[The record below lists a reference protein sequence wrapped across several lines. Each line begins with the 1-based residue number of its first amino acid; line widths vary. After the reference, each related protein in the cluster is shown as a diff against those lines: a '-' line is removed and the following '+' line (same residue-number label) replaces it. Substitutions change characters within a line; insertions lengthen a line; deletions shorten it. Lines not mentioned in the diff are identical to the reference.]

1 MFSSSLLVPGYS
13 KALTKNVTSSYPKL
27 CRRKLIYRRAPNY
40 IECLLHHT
48 HKVFCDVSKHMFK
61 RNSKCIDF
69 FSDFNSH
76 CFWILLFKLMSWWM
90 AIGITISNW
99 NPLKT
104 IFQKL
109 FLVWLNS
116 YKRYFSDN
124 STVLQRHMLRNNQ
137 SKLWYDW
144 SSIVNNFLH
153 FKDRNVLKNMKKAWL
168 V

>member
-1 MFSSSLLVPGYS
+1 
-13 KALTKNVTSSYPKL
+13 
-27 CRRKLIYRRAPNY
+27 
-40 IECLLHHT
+40 
-48 HKVFCDVSKHMFK
+48 
-61 RNSKCIDF
+61 
-69 FSDFNSH
+69 
-76 CFWILLFKLMSWWM
+76 MSWWM

-116 YKRYFSDN
+116 YKRYFSNN

-153 FKDRNVLKNMKKAWL
+153 FKGRNVLKNMKKNL
-168 V
+168 VSIGRLMHFFRALRLSHEKGSSMNEGSRFWCVIKSRSLLFLWFRQLVSVMLV